1 MLSRGKNL
9 VLLSL
14 KQNENAQAGKVD
26 TAIYKQYKITGNIV
40 REKENQPDL
49 TCYES
54 DSEFKCQDESSN
66 TKTKTQVLCPKVDTF
81 ESDDDFD
88 LDDSVKDPDWQ
99 LPKCIEEESDSDSD
113 REIDVY
119 IPQKRSKYSKDTGIS
134 TKRKAVSFNMKY
146 SEVTENIDTRITKGQ
161 TVQSD
166 VIGND
171 VTGQTDQ
178 IQVTDIEGQIVQSDV
193 IGNDVTGQT
202 DQIQVTDIEVQIAQ
216 SDVIDNDV
224 TGQTDQIQVTDIEVQ
239 IAQSDVIDND
249 VTGQTDQIQVTDI
262 EGQIVQSDVIG
273 NDVTG
278 QTDQIQ
284 VTDTNEQT
292 KQNDNVHSKRGNK
305 RRKHGD
311 TTETQQ
317 KHIQKKLRMR
327 GEKYLGVKKDASGKT
342 RYCSQRSERILCEI
356 GCGNNCR
363 KGIGGR
369 KCISFDEETR
379 LNIFNSFWKDMTWK
393 EKKVYTLSLIN
404 KKELRNGNQ
413 MGRKKFSYQYFLKK
427 GGERIQVCK
436 KLFLSTLGLK
446 EDMVYGWMSSENTNI
461 ENSIPKSPNLTT
473 RITTKNWKPRNM
485 QKIRDTD

>member
-1 MLSRGKNL
+1 MLSR
-9 VLLSL
+9 
-14 KQNENAQAGKVD
+14 
-26 TAIYKQYKITGNIV
+26 V

-178 IQVTDIEGQIVQSDV
+178 IQVTDIEVQIAQSDV

-202 DQIQVTDIEVQIAQ
+202 DQIQVTDIEGQIAQ

-224 TGQTDQIQVTDIEVQ
+224 TGQTDQIQVTDIEGQ
-239 IAQSDVIDND
+239 IVQSDVIDND

-311 TTETQQ
+311 TTETPQ

-342 RYCSQRSERILCEI
+342 RPFPEVIPPLYKNPLPLQRTKYQHLQ
-356 GCGNNCR
+356 
-363 KGIGGR
+363 
-369 KCISFDEETR
+369 
-379 LNIFNSFWKDMTWK
+379 
-393 EKKVYTLSLIN
+393 
-404 KKELRNGNQ
+404 Q
-413 MGRKKFSYQYFLKK
+413 MKN
-427 GGERIQVCK
+427 V
-436 KLFLSTLGLK
+436 
-446 EDMVYGWMSSENTNI
+446 
-461 ENSIPKSPNLTT
+461 IPSDYHGFYDNL
-473 RITTKNWKPRNM
+473 PC
-485 QKIRDTD
+485 